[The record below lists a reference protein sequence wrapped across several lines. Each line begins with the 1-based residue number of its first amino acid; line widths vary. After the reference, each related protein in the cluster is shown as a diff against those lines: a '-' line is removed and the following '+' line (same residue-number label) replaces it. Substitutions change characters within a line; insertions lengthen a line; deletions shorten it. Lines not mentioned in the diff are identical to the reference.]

1 MKFLLVT
8 ADYDYPWKYIEKIK
22 EFGFGFNKEIADDG
36 REKFYIFIVT
46 ADQFKLLS
54 NLCKQDLVL
63 TFATEKT
70 PKLENRIII
79 YDGWL
84 E

>member
-1 MKFLLVT
+1 MKFLLVNSNF
-8 ADYDYPWKYIEKIK
+8 DYPREYIEKIK

-36 REKFYIFIVT
+36 CEKFYIFIDT

-54 NLCKQDLVL
+54 NLCNHDLVL

>member
-1 MKFLLVT
+1 MIIHGNILK
-8 ADYDYPWKYIEKIK
+8 KIK

-54 NLCKQDLVL
+54 NLCNQDLVL
-63 TFATEKT
+63 TFATEK
-70 PKLENRIII
+70 KKKHLS
-79 YDGWL
+79 
-84 E
+84 